1 MRDACGGTGGRVAVS
16 RFEGRVA
23 IVTGAAGDIGRAI
36 AERLA
41 AEGARI
47 VVTDVV
53 AAVRGTAA
61 AIAERGGSAG
71 AEVVDLC
78 DTTARDALVPLVLD
92 TYGRLDILVNN
103 AAYDGV
109 RRDFLDLTE
118 DDWRR
123 VLDTNLLAAAMLSR
137 AAAVHFVAA
146 GAGTIVNIGA
156 IQEVLPVPMYAAYA
170 ASKGGITALTR
181 ALAVELSPHGVR
193 VNSVAPGV
201 IETSNFTGALDN
213 AGAATVSA
221 IGSPALLPRAGRP
234 DEVAAAV
241 AYLASDDAS
250 YVTGAVLRV
259 DGGRSLSRRPDPFQ
273 ESFGQDPS
281 A

>member
-1 MRDACGGTGGRVAVS
+1 MARFDGRVAL
-16 RFEGRVA
+16 
-23 IVTGAAGDIGRAI
+23 VTGAAGDIGRAI

-41 AEGARI
+41 TEGAHV

-61 AIAERGGSAG
+61 AVVEHGGSADV
-71 AEVVDLC
+71 ELLDLC
-78 DTTARDALVPLVLD
+78 DAAARDALVPRVLA
-92 TYGRLDILVNN
+92 TRGRLDVLVNN
-103 AAYDGV
+103 AAYDGT
-109 RRDFLDLTE
+109 RRDFLETGE

-123 VLDTNLLAAAMLSR
+123 VLETNVIATAMLSR
-137 AAAVHFVAA
+137 AAAAHFVAT

-156 IQEVLPVPMYAAYA
+156 IQEVLPVPTYTAYA

-181 ALAVELSPHGVR
+181 ALAAELSPRGVR
-193 VNSVAPGV
+193 VNAVAPGV
-201 IETSNFTGALDN
+201 IETGNYTGALQN
-213 AGAATVSA
+213 ADTAAVSD
-221 IGSPALLPRAGRP
+221 IGTAALLPRAGRP

-273 ESFGQDPS
+273 ESFGEEP
-281 A
+281 AG